1 MIKKLIL
8 ILLISFSAHTLMAQA
23 NQVRQNYIDKY
34 KVIAVKKMLDHG
46 IPASITLSQGIL
58 ESGAGKSNLA
68 MQANN
73 HFGIKCHIGWEG
85 DTYIMDDDKANE
97 CFRKYAKAEDS
108 FEDHSL
114 FLTTRSRYAFLFEI
128 PVTKYKDWAHGLKKA
143 GYATNP
149 KYAHLLIKVIEDNRL
164 YEYDKIKSLSE
175 MGVIEDK
182 KPEGEVIVTDHGEDF
197 KPVSVSASQRLIYE
211 NNGVRY
217 VLAIKG
223 DNYEKIAAE
232 FEIYSWQ
239 LRKYNDA
246 GKKTKVKAGEFVYI
260 EKKSK
265 KARIKYHIVQ
275 RNETL
280 RAICQKNAVRM
291 KNVKKMNGIK
301 KEGPLREGERLKLR

>member
-1 MIKKLIL
+1 MIKKTIL
-8 ILLISFSAHTLMAQA
+8 ILFSSFMMLGLMAQV
-23 NQVRQNYIDKY
+23 NQVRQDYINKY

-68 MQANN
+68 REANN
-73 HFGIKCHIGWEG
+73 HFGIKCHIGWTG
-85 DTYIMDDDKANE
+85 DTYTMDDDKKNE

-114 FLTTRSRYAFLFEI
+114 FLTTRGRYAFLFEI
-128 PVTKYKDWAHGLKKA
+128 PVTDYKKWAHGLKKA

-149 KYAHLLIKVIEDNRL
+149 KYAHLLIKVIEDNQL
-164 YEYDKIKSLSE
+164 YKFDKIKSLSE
-175 MGVIEDK
+175 MGVEDIE
-182 KPEGEVIVTDHGEDF
+182 KPEGEFIITDHPEDF
-197 KPVSVSASQRLIYE
+197 KPVSVSPTQRLIYE
-211 NNGVRY
+211 NQGVRY
-217 VLAIKG
+217 VLALRG
-223 DNYEKIAAE
+223 DTYEEIAAE
-232 FEIYSWQ
+232 FEIYGWQ

-246 GKKTKVKAGEFVYI
+246 NKKTKIKVGEFVYI
-260 EKKSK
+260 EKKNK

-280 RAICQKNAVRM
+280 RKICQKYAVRM

-301 KEGPLREGERLKLR
+301 KAAPLREGERLKLR

>member
-8 ILLISFSAHTLMAQA
+8 VLLISISVHGLMAQV

-58 ESGAGKSNLA
+58 ESGAGKSKLA

-73 HFGIKCHIGWEG
+73 HFGIKCHVGWSG
-85 DTYIMDDDKANE
+85 DTYFMDDDKANE

-149 KYAHLLIKVIEDNRL
+149 KYAHLLIKVIEDNKL
-164 YEYDKIKSLSE
+164 YEFDKIKSLRE
-175 MGVIEDK
+175 MGVTEEK
-182 KPEGEVIVTDHGEDF
+182 KPEEAVIIPDQGGDF
-197 KPVSVSASQRLIYE
+197 KPVSVSAAQRLIYE
-211 NNGVRY
+211 NQGVRY
-217 VLAIKG
+217 VLAING

-246 GKKTKVKAGEFVYI
+246 DKKIELKAGDFVYI
-260 EKKSK
+260 EKKNK
-265 KARIKYHIVQ
+265 KAKVIYHIVQ
-275 RNETL
+275 RNENL
-280 RAICQKNAVRM
+280 RSICQKYAVRM
-291 KNVKKMNGIK
+291 KNVKKINGIK
-301 KEGPLREGERLKLR
+301 NDGPLREGERLKMR